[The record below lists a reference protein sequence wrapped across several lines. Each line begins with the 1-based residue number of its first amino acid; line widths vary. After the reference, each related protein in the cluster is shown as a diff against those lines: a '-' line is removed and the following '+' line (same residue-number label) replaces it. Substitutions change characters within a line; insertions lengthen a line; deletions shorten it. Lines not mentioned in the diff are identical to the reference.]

1 MSSPRSEADSGVP
14 SAARSSRREPKIAG
28 YDLVRVIGKGGMGVV
43 WEAHEHRLDRA
54 VALKLCTGEPKDEHV
69 QQLWSE
75 ARLAAKI
82 GHPGVV
88 PVHDFGYT
96 ADGRPYY
103 TMDLVAGTDLCA
115 LLDDGPLPVPR
126 ALGLALEMAE
136 AVAAAHERGVLHR
149 DLKPS
154 NILLD
159 GSGRVRILDFGLA
172 VLDTDAH
179 DPRKIAGSPPYMAP
193 ERFMQKPPTAASDV
207 YALGI
212 VLYEM
217 LVGDRPFEAFELHE
231 VMYALLNSTP
241 KAPSERRPGVHADV
255 DDVVMRAIAKE
266 PTARWPTARG
276 LAEALRAVTEGRP
289 LESTRG
295 PETARPPSRRA
306 PPPRFDRSQAKTY
319 VEVTLDLRASA

>member
-1 MSSPRSEADSGVP
+1 MSSSSSGVDSGVP
-14 SAARSSRREPKIAG
+14 SVARSSRRGQPSIAG
-28 YDLVRVIGKGGMGVV
+28 YDLVRVIGKGGMGIV
-43 WEAHEHRLDRA
+43 WEALEHRLDRR

-69 QQLWSE
+69 RRAFRRSE

-82 GHPGVV
+82 GHPGVG

-159 GSGRVRILDFGLA
+159 GGGRVRILDFGLA

-179 DPRKIAGSPPYMAP
+179 DPRKIAGSPPYMAARALRHAEAADGH
-193 ERFMQKPPTAASDV
+193 ERRLRARHHPLRDDRRRPAS
-207 YALGI
+207 
-212 VLYEM
+212 
-217 LVGDRPFEAFELHE
+217 
-231 VMYALLNSTP
+231 
-241 KAPSERRPGVHADV
+241 SERSS
-255 DDVVMRAIAKE
+255 
-266 PTARWPTARG
+266 
-276 LAEALRAVTEGRP
+276 
-289 LESTRG
+289 STR
-295 PETARPPSRRA
+295 
-306 PPPRFDRSQAKTY
+306 
-319 VEVTLDLRASA
+319 